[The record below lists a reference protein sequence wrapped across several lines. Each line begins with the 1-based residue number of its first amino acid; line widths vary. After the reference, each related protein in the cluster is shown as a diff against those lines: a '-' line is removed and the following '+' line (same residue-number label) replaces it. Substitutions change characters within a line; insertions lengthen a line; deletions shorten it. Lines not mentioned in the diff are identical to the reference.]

1 MANELDETRDPVS
14 EEGRD
19 VNVLQKQVAV
29 KKSTG
34 AVVLEVFLWIL
45 LIVPGIIFEVN
56 KAKAR
61 SYLQALQQKIQA
73 AASEVDNYLVKRV
86 VTLQNTAALVNKA
99 VDLDKDTFS
108 AIAKYRSGNYSDA
121 ERNEVADKIAVAER
135 SINIAMEA
143 YPDLKAHNEIAK
155 AMQENTYT
163 QQEITAARSNYN
175 DAVLQWNTTIFQWP
189 IYQMVAA
196 KAGYTSRIPFA
207 ASLEMKK
214 AAQGVFF

>member
-61 SYLQALQQKIQA
+61 SYLQSLQQNIQA

>member
-108 AIAKYRSGNYSDA
+108 ASAKYRSGNYSDA